1 MVICLRTYNLLIAE
15 PEPEPDLPDCKVQIQ
30 HHYVLAHPSP
40 LVFTAPSW
48 LTSHQHEA
56 MWTLSGI
63 EKTQG
68 DTKQEN
74 KGISYHR
81 KNKRPFFILTGVQLL
96 YNVWQFLL
104 YSKVN
109 QLYVFIYPLFFGFP
123 SHLGHHRALSR
134 VPCTTQSVLTPVLY
148 TVVYICKS
156 QSIPPPPPHSPLE
169 SVCVLYVCV
178 SYFYFADKFTYT
190 VLFLTH
196 FTLRQS
202 LGPFTSLQMAQFH
215 SFLC

>member
-30 HHYVLAHPSP
+30 HHYILAHPSP

-48 LTSHQHEA
+48 LISHQHEA

-109 QLYVFIYPLFFGFP
+109 QLYVFIHPLFFGFP

-134 VPCTTQSVLTPVLY
+134 VPWAIQQVLISYLFY
-148 TVVYICKS
+148 TIVYIYLN
-156 QSIPPPPPHSPLE
+156 P
-169 SVCVLYVCV
+169 
-178 SYFYFADKFTYT
+178 
-190 VLFLTH
+190 
-196 FTLRQS
+196 
-202 LGPFTSLQMAQFH
+202 SLQIH
-215 SFLC
+215 PISPSLLVSLCLFSMSVSHNFY